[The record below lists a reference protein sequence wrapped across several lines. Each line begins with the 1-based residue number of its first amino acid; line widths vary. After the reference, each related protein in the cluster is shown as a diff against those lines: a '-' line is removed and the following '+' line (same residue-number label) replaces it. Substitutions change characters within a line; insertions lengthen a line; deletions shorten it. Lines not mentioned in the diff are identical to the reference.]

1 MSRHRLSRRERRA
14 GAVSP
19 VPAETATAR
28 EAPLAVS
35 EADAVHEVTQ
45 TSEAVA
51 EAERRTSTGLLSAS
65 VLMAAGTIVSRMSG
79 FVRSALIFA
88 AIGSSLNADIF
99 TGANTIPNALY
110 ILLAG
115 GIFNVVLVPQLVR
128 AMKNDSDGGEAY
140 AQRIVTLGLLVLGI
154 ATVVLVVFA
163 PLLVRVVFDGRLF
176 DPGNESALSSAY
188 ALMRYCLPQVF
199 FYGAFVLVGQILN
212 SRGRFG
218 PMMWAPIANNLIS
231 CAVLVTFL
239 LVYGGSNG
247 SDGFSNGQE
256 LLLGVGSTV
265 GIAVQALIL
274 LPYLKAAGFRYRPRF
289 DFRGV
294 GLGHTLR
301 LGAWTLAFILVN
313 QVMFVVV
320 TRIGTSAGLLAV
332 ANGEPDPA
340 GTTVYASA
348 FLITQVPHGVITV
361 SLVTATMPLISRLAA
376 QGDFAAM
383 RSEIRNN
390 IRLVLALIAPIAVAV
405 LALAGP
411 LGTVVA
417 SWGAMTGR
425 TETVS
430 VTIAAFAP
438 AIIFFSLHYMSLRG
452 FYALEDTRTP
462 FFLQIVLAA
471 VNVGLAVS
479 LTAQVEADGI
489 SSMLALSYGAAYLV
503 GSLLAITMLSRRI
516 GAIVDWS
523 AVGFVTRLVAACLLA
538 LAAILGSAAI
548 LAGPLGI
555 DGDGKV
561 DAMLAIV
568 VFGGLGAV
576 TYLVA
581 AWLLRIREVTSVV
594 RTVARR

>member
-1 MSRHRLSRRERRA
+1 MSKHRLSWRERRSSRPDPA
-14 GAVSP
+14 
-19 VPAETATAR
+19 PAEAATAE
-28 EAPLAVS
+28 EAPFAVTES
-35 EADAVHEVTQ
+35 DAVDEVTQ

-65 VLMAAGTIVSRMSG
+65 VLMAAGTIVSRLSG

-128 AMKNDSDGGEAY
+128 AMKYDADGGEAY

-154 ATVVLVVFA
+154 ATVVLVVLA
-163 PLLVRVVFDGRLF
+163 PLLVRLVFDSRLF
-176 DPGNESALSSAY
+176 DPGNEDALSSAY
-188 ALMRYCLPQVF
+188 ALMRYCLPQIF

-218 PMMWAPIANNLIS
+218 PMMWAPIANNVIS
-231 CAVLVTFL
+231 CAVLGTYLV
-239 LVYGGSNG
+239 VYGGSNG
-247 SDGFSNGQE
+247 SDGFTNGQE

-274 LPYLKAAGFRYRPRF
+274 VPYLRAAGFRYRPRF

-294 GLGHTLR
+294 GLGHTLK

-313 QVMFVVV
+313 QVMFVVI

-332 ANGEPDPA
+332 ANGDPDPA

-376 QGDFAAM
+376 EGDFVRM
-383 RSEIRNN
+383 RAEIRNN

-405 LALAGP
+405 FALSGP

-417 SWGAMTGR
+417 SWGAMSGR

-462 FFLQIVLAA
+462 FFLQIVLAS
-471 VNVGLAVS
+471 VNIGLA
-479 LTAQVEADGI
+479 LTLASQVEPNAI
-489 SSMLALSYGAAYLV
+489 SSVLALAYGAAYLV
-503 GSLLAITMLSRRI
+503 GSLLAITVLSRRI
-516 GAIVDWS
+516 GTVVDWS
-523 AVGFVTRLVAACLLA
+523 AVGFLLRLVSACLLA
-538 LAAILGSAAI
+538 GAAIVGSAAL

-555 DGDGKV
+555 DGDGKL
-561 DAMLAIV
+561 DALVALLL
-568 VFGGLGAV
+568 FGGLGAV

-581 AWLLRIREVTSVV
+581 AWLLRISEVTYVV
-594 RTVARR
+594 KTVLRR

>member
-1 MSRHRLSRRERRA
+1 MSKHRRSRREARR
-14 GAVSP
+14 VT
-19 VPAETATAR
+19 PAARATAV
-28 EAPLAVS
+28 EAPLAS
-35 EADAVHEVTQ
+35 EAVDAVDEVDQ

-51 EAERRTSTGLLSAS
+51 EAVRRTSTGLLSAS
-65 VLMAAGTIVSRMSG
+65 VLMAAGTLVSRLSG

-88 AIGSSLNADIF
+88 AIGASLNADIF

-128 AMKNDSDGGEAY
+128 AMKNDVDGGEAY

-154 ATVVLVVFA
+154 STVVLVIFA
-163 PLLVRVVFDGRLF
+163 PLLVRLVFDSMLF
-176 DPGNESALSSAY
+176 DPGNEDALSSAY
-188 ALMRYCLPQVF
+188 ALMRYCLPQIF
-199 FYGAFVLVGQILN
+199 FYGAFVLAGQILN

-218 PMMWAPIANNLIS
+218 PMMWAPIANNVIS
-231 CAVLVTFL
+231 CAVLVTYIA
-239 LVYGGSNG
+239 VYGSSNG
-247 SDGFSNGQE
+247 SDGFTNGEE

-274 LPYLKAAGFRYRPRF
+274 VPYLKAAGFHYRPRF

-313 QVMFVVV
+313 QVMYVVV
-320 TRIGTSAGLLAV
+320 TRIGTSAGLLAI

-376 QGDFAAM
+376 EGDFPAM
-383 RSEIRNN
+383 RAEIRSN
-390 IRLVLALIAPIAVAV
+390 IRLVLSLIAPIAVAV
-405 LALAGP
+405 FALSTP

-417 SWGAMTGR
+417 SWGAMAGNTD
-425 TETVS
+425 TVS
-430 VTIAAFAP
+430 ATIASFAP

-462 FFLQIVLAA
+462 FFLQIVLAT
-471 VNVGLAVS
+471 VNIG
-479 LTAQVEADGI
+479 
-489 SSMLALSYGAAYLV
+489 LALSLASQVTPNAISSVLALAYGAAYLV
-503 GSLLAITMLSRRI
+503 GSLLAITVLSFRI
-516 GAIVDWS
+516 GPVVDWS
-523 AVGFVTRLVAACLLA
+523 ALGFLVRLVTACLLA
-538 LAAILGSAAI
+538 GAAMLACGVFLSE
-548 LAGPLGI
+548 PLGL

-561 DAMLAIV
+561 AALLSLV
-568 VFGGLGAV
+568 VFGGVGAV

-581 AWLLRIREVTSVV
+581 AWLLRLTEVTSVV
-594 RTVARR
+594 RTVLRR

>member
-1 MSRHRLSRRERRA
+1 M
-14 GAVSP
+14 
-19 VPAETATAR
+19 
-28 EAPLAVS
+28 
-35 EADAVHEVTQ
+35 
-45 TSEAVA
+45 
-51 EAERRTSTGLLSAS
+51 
-65 VLMAAGTIVSRMSG
+65 
-79 FVRSALIFA
+79 
-88 AIGSSLNADIF
+88 
-99 TGANTIPNALY
+99 
-110 ILLAG
+110 
-115 GIFNVVLVPQLVR
+115 
-128 AMKNDSDGGEAY
+128 
-140 AQRIVTLGLLVLGI
+140 LGI
-154 ATVVLVVFA
+154 ATVVLIVLA

-218 PMMWAPIANNLIS
+218 PMMWAPIVNNLIS

-239 LVYGGSNG
+239 LVFGGSNG
-247 SDGFSNGQE
+247 SDGFSNGR
-256 LLLGVGSTV
+256 GAAARCRIDGRDRRAGAHPPPVP
-265 GIAVQALIL
+265 A
-274 LPYLKAAGFRYRPRF
+274 AAGFRYRPRF

-313 QVMFVVV
+313 QIMFVVV

-340 GTTVYASA
+340 GTTVYAIG
-348 FLITQVPHGVITV
+348 FLISQVPHGVITV

-438 AIIFFSLHYMSLRG
+438 AIIFFSLHYMRLRG

-538 LAAILGSAAI
+538 LAAILGSAEL

>member
-1 MSRHRLSRRERRA
+1 MSRHRLSRRERRS

-19 VPAETATAR
+19 VPAETATAQ

-231 CAVLVTFL
+231 CVVLVTFL

-383 RSEIRNN
+383 RSEIRSN
-390 IRLVLALIAPIAVAV
+390 IRLVLALIAPIAAAV

-462 FFLQIVLAA
+462 FFLQVVLAA
-471 VNVGLAVS
+471 VNIGLAVS

-538 LAAILGSAAI
+538 LAAILGSAEL

-555 DGDGKV
+555 EGDGKV